1 MAVSFIQ
8 SWESAP
14 IATSTEWPVYRYS
27 RIDRATVS
35 ASATSVHKTAAP
47 PTFSWL
53 YCREI
58 FFLKG
63 RHNIIRGSPSSV
75 KTATAGAVLLQDSE
89 LAQALAASKLDV
101 DRASACLRLRTW
113 TPTAAAG
120 GERQVKDDCSCFQSV
135 AYAPGAN
142 PTAGFFWLLR
152 STIAGHKG
160 DHRSTESNSKM
171 LVRALEW
178 PVNQWESFKLS
189 ARY

>member
-1 MAVSFIQ
+1 MDVGWIAGIDQAAVPLCQ
-8 SWESAP
+8 CCQCAQNCSA
-14 IATSTEWPVYRYS
+14 ANFQL
-27 RIDRATVS
+27 TVH
-35 ASATSVHKTAAP
+35 A
-47 PTFSWL
+47 
-53 YCREI
+53 E
-58 FFLKG
+58 
-63 RHNIIRGSPSSV
+63 NIRGYPARCASLPLAAEVARRDLTNQKSSV

-120 GERQVKDDCSCFQSV
+120 GERQVKDDCSCFRSV

-142 PTAGFFWLLR
+142 PTTGFFWLPR